1 MFNTNFI
8 DSVNN
13 IKPSGFIELSVTNS
27 NINMSLYQEHV
38 MNSSTLLIQ
47 KHLQD
52 NMDKAKQLKKEKR
65 KGKGALED
73 LDFDELISKFIA
85 KDTESNI
92 HESLLQ
98 SNKVD
103 QKHV

>member
-1 MFNTNFI
+1 
-8 DSVNN
+8 
-13 IKPSGFIELSVTNS
+13 VTNS

-47 KHLQD
+47 KHLQE
-52 NMDKAKQLKKEKR
+52 NMDRAKQLKKDKR
-65 KGKGALED
+65 KGALED

-92 HESLLQ
+92 HESLLE
-98 SNKVD
+98 SNSN
-103 QKHV
+103 